1 MVGDDDIINRGEQC
15 GNGYLLALSSTTSS
29 LAKIAKSGQL
39 PGSRQE
45 VARKSRTSEVVSIVT
60 GLVVGYLVPSI
71 SPPEAFCCRS
81 RKTPPFC
88 EHSGRRDSIAISI
101 ELYLDAMKGKGRT
114 QTKGKYSDR
123 II

>member
-1 MVGDDDIINRGEQC
+1 MRKWLFASFILYYFI
-15 GNGYLLALSSTTSS
+15 SSEDS
-29 LAKIAKSGQL
+29 KIWEVARKL

-60 GLVVGYLVPSI
+60 GLVVGYLVSSI